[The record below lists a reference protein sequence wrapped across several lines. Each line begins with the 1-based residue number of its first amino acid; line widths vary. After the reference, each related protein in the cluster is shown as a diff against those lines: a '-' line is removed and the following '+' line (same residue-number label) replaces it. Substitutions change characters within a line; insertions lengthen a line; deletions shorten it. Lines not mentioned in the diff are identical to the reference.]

1 MTAVVKGPQGD
12 YGMIQRMSNY
22 KDVNGIKF
30 PGKLTLEQDSVVV
43 IMDNLEYTINTPIDD
58 SEYKVD

>member
-1 MTAVVKGPQGD
+1 
-12 YGMIQRMSNY
+12 MIQRMSNY